1 MNKIEMHCKTKYS
14 ADKESTIDIKS
25 VLLNTKENKERGI
38 VFVDKD
44 TIVSFPKIEKV
55 YKELCEEDNTFNNFK
70 IGYGV
75 ELTTLINYFEY
86 EVIVLVKN
94 NYGLKELYKIISKY
108 LTKYGKK
115 IPIDELINLDNC
127 LRGLILNEESIKLD
141 LSMFDY
147 FEVNNEF
154 DISSIKD
161 KEKVVYSNIPNA
173 LFDEEL
179 KAKEVLYVHQNIDSV
194 PRCRIYKDT
203 KETLKEF
210 NNKELVITN
219 SNMIFDNLDN
229 VVINDDIFYVT
240 HVDNFSEFEKLVRN
254 TFKRKFKNP
263 SKITINRLNEEL
275 NLIRNLDYTYVYIL
289 LMMITKFCKKEKE
302 YYQIDGYINN
312 SLVAYILELT
322 EIEPFNLPYELFF
335 SEIPNIEFIIS
346 SEFYNNKLVKYIMD
360 KFNDEL
366 IRCSYYFKLKDKSIK
381 RIVKHYEIKKK
392 ERFDS
397 SLKDYIC
404 TVLEDVPLY
413 KERKSHLF
421 YLIPKGKDI
430 FDFTPYESNI
440 TFLNDK
446 LNVTHFD
453 YQDLKNNFISI
464 RFILNED
471 IRNISNLINK
481 TNSKVKFCN
490 DKRVF
495 NLFRNTEEFG
505 CNFSILDKS
514 TGTLNIRY
522 FKDNN
527 LEYKLMN
534 ISNIWIDDLMNILID
549 INHWIIKDDLYSNLT
564 KRNLDDVEIFNVM
577 NCLEDF
583 GKLLVPKAFILNKIR
598 IAYMQMYYKL
608 YYSKEYYDEILSNI
622 DYDYVYKGIYS
633 YSFDNIKKRY
643 FELKDV
649 NKLDLDLQES
659 EELKLLEILLEMYER
674 RIKYSIEDKRIIIN

>member
-25 VLLNTKENKERGI
+25 ILLNAKENKERGI

-44 TIVSFPKIEKV
+44 TIIAFPKIEKV
-55 YKELCEEDNTFNNFK
+55 YKELCEEDKSFKDFK

-75 ELTTLINYFEY
+75 ELSVLINDFEY

-94 NYGLKELYKIISKY
+94 NYGLKELYKIMSKY

-127 LRGLILNEESIKLD
+127 LLGLMLNEESIKLD

-194 PRCRIYKDT
+194 PKCRVYKDT
-203 KETLKEF
+203 KDLLKEF

-229 VVINDDIFYVT
+229 VVINHDIFYVT
-240 HVDNFSEFEKLVRN
+240 YVNNFSEFEKLVRN

-289 LMMITKFCKKEKE
+289 LIMITKFCKKEKE

-346 SEFYNNKLVKYIMD
+346 SEFYNNKFVKYIMD

-366 IRCSYYFKLKDKSIK
+366 IRCSYYFKLKDKSIN
-381 RIVKHYEIKKK
+381 RIIKHYEIIKK

-397 SLKDYIC
+397 ALKDYIC

-413 KERKSHLF
+413 KASKSHLF

-430 FDFTPYESNI
+430 FDFTPCESNI

-453 YQDLKNNFISI
+453 YQDIKNKFISI

-471 IRNISNLINK
+471 IRNISNLIDK

-495 NLFRNTEEFG
+495 NLFRNTEEFR
-505 CNFSILDKS
+505 CNFNILDKS

-527 LEYKLMN
+527 LEYKFMN

-608 YYSKEYYDEILSNI
+608 YYPKEYYDEILSNI
-622 DYDYVYKGIYS
+622 DYDYIYEGIYS

-659 EELKLLEILLEMYER
+659 EELKLLEILLEMSER
-674 RIKYSIEDKRIIIN
+674 GIKYFIEDKRIIIN

>member
-25 VLLNTKENKERGI
+25 VLLNAKENKERGI

>member
-14 ADKESTIDIKS
+14 VDKESTIDIKS
-25 VLLNTKENKERGI
+25 VLLNAKENKERGI